1 VKTEFDVIII
11 GAGIIGAS
19 IAFELS
25 KRGHRTLNIDK
36 QPAAGYGSTANSC
49 AIIRTHYSTFQGTAL
64 AWESLHYWRDW
75 PEFLGIEDESG
86 FAQFLETGIVA
97 VRRDEREFDR
107 VCEFHESLGIPFE
120 LWDAGELKQKMPFL
134 DCRAYW
140 PPKRPS
146 GKGFAEP
153 SGNLVPGALAI
164 EVGGYVN
171 DPVLA
176 AHNLQLAVEARGGRF
191 LFNSEVV
198 AVLTKVGRAD
208 GVRLADGTVI
218 HAGALVNAAG
228 PHSGIINELA
238 GIGGAMKLRT
248 RPLRHEVHFVPAP
261 QDPDANPFPVVLS
274 DNDVAGYC
282 RPEIG
287 GKVLVGS
294 QDPECDPA
302 EWVDDP
308 DDFNREVTTEQWNA
322 QVYRMA
328 QRVPGLPI
336 PNHPMG
342 VVDLYDVSDDW
353 IPIYDRSDL
362 PGFYL
367 AIGTSGNQ
375 FKNAPMVGIL
385 MAELIE
391 VCQSGRDHDADP
403 VQVSG
408 KHTGS
413 VLDLG
418 FYSRLREINR
428 DSSFTVMG

>member
-1 VKTEFDVIII
+1 VKTEFDTVII

-25 KRGHRTLNIDK
+25 KRGYRTLNIDK

-64 AWESLHYWRDW
+64 AWESLFYWREW
-75 PEFLGIEDESG
+75 PQFLGVKDESG
-86 FAQFLETGIVA
+86 FAQFVETGILA

-107 VCEFHESLGIPFE
+107 VCAFHETLGIPFE
-120 LWDAGELKQKMPFL
+120 LWDAGTLKRKMPFL
-134 DCRAYW
+134 DCRAFW
-140 PPKRPS
+140 PPKRPAEQ
-146 GKGFAEP
+146 GFAEP
-153 SGNLVPGALAI
+153 SGDLVPGALAI
-164 EVGGYVN
+164 GAGGYVN

-176 AHNLQLAVEARGGRF
+176 AHNLQLAAEARGGRF
-191 LFNSEVV
+191 LFNREVV
-198 AVLTKVGRAD
+198 AVLTKDGRVH
-208 GVRLADGTVI
+208 GVRLADGTIIKTAV
-218 HAGALVNAAG
+218 LVNAAG
-228 PHSGIINELA
+228 PHSSVINQLA
-238 GIGGAMKLRT
+238 GIAGSMKLRT

-261 QDPDANPFPVVLS
+261 QDPNANPFPVVLS
-274 DNDVAGYC
+274 DNDIAGYC
-282 RPEIG
+282 RPETG

-294 QDPECDPA
+294 QDPDCDLA
-302 EWVDDP
+302 DWVDDP
-308 DDFNREVTTEQWNA
+308 DDFDREVTTEQWKA

-328 QRVPGLPI
+328 QRIPGLPI

-391 VCQSGRDHDADP
+391 ACENGHDHDSDP
-403 VQVSG
+403 VTVTAE
-408 KHTGS
+408 HTGS
-413 VLDLG
+413 VLELG
-418 FYSRLREINR
+418 FYSRRREINT
-428 DSSFTVMG
+428 DSSFSVMG

>member
-1 VKTEFDVIII
+1 MKTEFDAIII

-25 KRGHRTLNIDK
+25 KRGYRTLNIDK
-36 QPAAGYGSTANSC
+36 QAAAGFGSTANSC

-64 AWESLHYWRDW
+64 AWESLFHWRQW
-75 PEFLGIEDESG
+75 PDFLGIQDESG
-86 FAQFLETGIVA
+86 YARFVETGIVA
-97 VRRDEREFDR
+97 VKHDQHEFDR
-107 VCEFHESLGIPFE
+107 VCEFHEALGIPFE
-120 LWDAGELKQKMPFL
+120 IWDAETLMQNIPFL
-134 DCRAYW
+134 DCRSYW

-146 GKGFAEP
+146 EDGFAEP
-153 SGNLVPGALAI
+153 AAKLVPGALAI
-164 EVGGYVN
+164 GVGGYVN

-176 AHNLQLAVEARGGRF
+176 THNLQLAAEAWGGRF
-191 LFNSEVV
+191 LFKREVE
-198 AVLTKVGRAD
+198 AVLRNDGRAA
-208 GVRLADGTVI
+208 GVRLTDGTVI
-218 HAGALVNAAG
+218 RAPVVVNAAG
-228 PHSGIINELA
+228 PHSAIVNAMA
-238 GIGGAMKLRT
+238 GIGDTMKLRT

-261 QDPDANPFPVVLS
+261 QDSKANPFPVVLS
-274 DNDVAGYC
+274 DNDISGYC
-282 RPEIG
+282 RPETG
-287 GKVLVGS
+287 GKVLIGS

-308 DDFNREVTTEQWNA
+308 DNFNREVTTEQWNA

-328 QRVPGLPI
+328 QRIPGLPI

-375 FKNAPMVGIL
+375 FKNAPMVGKL

-391 VCQSGRDHDADP
+391 ASEGGHDHDREP
-403 VQVSG
+403 VTVTAA
-408 KHTGS
+408 HTGS
-413 VLDLG
+413 VIELG
-418 FYSRLREINR
+418 FYSRRREINTE
-428 DSSFTVMG
+428 SSFSVMG